1 MIHCF
6 TWQISTSR
14 AMQTYR
20 RFFLFWTEFQPIV
33 HSWQAVTSKKKT
45 TYFILICSFLEL
57 LVPRS
62 TGILKATKTA
72 NAGGNKR
79 KLIEF
84 DRPVTI
90 VGLSYYCTD
99 WLTTHRNLRVEN
111 LLGSECY
118 WAVGLDNVSRHLL
131 SVLEF
136 PLLLF

>member
-1 MIHCF
+1 M
-6 TWQISTSR
+6 
-14 AMQTYR
+14 
-20 RFFLFWTEFQPIV
+20 
-33 HSWQAVTSKKKT
+33 
-45 TYFILICSFLEL
+45 EL

-111 LLGSECY
+111 VLGSECY

>member
-20 RFFLFWTEFQPIV
+20 RFFLFWVEFQPIV
-33 HSWQAVTSKKKT
+33 HSWQAVTSKKKQH
-45 TYFILICSFLEL
+45 FILICSFLEL

-84 DRPVTI
+84 DRAVTI